1 MAPVEATIG
10 QTPYAVT
17 ITAGGHDLI
26 SDEGPALGGQGAG
39 LAPFDL
45 VLAGLGA
52 CTAMTLKMYAE
63 RKAWPLTS
71 ARVALT
77 IAMVRDGDGD
87 ALKINRVLTLDG
99 DLSPEQRLRMAD
111 IAERTPVTLLIK
123 SGARVHTALA

>member
-1 MAPVEATIG
+1 MAVVEATIG

-17 ITAGGHDLI
+17 ITVGPHGLI

-63 RKAWPLTS
+63 RKSWPLLS
-71 ARVALT
+71 ARVALN
-77 IAMVRDGDGD
+77 IAIIRDGDGD
-87 ALKINRVLTLDG
+87 ALKIDRVLTLAG
-99 DLSPEQRLRMAD
+99 DLGEAQRARMAD

-123 SGARVHTALA
+123 NGARIHTVLA